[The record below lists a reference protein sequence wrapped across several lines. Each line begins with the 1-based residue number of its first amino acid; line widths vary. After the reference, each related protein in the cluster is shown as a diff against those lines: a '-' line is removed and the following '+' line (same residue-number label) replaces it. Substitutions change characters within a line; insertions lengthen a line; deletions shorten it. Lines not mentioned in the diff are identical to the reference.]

1 MRAWCRTI
9 VMVSVLALPLVTHAQ
24 ARNLDPSTRALLA
37 DPALA
42 TEGARLGELIASIDP
57 SALPQALLIEKV
69 REGLAKR
76 VPAARIVQAVTVLRD
91 RLLVVDRLLEASAR
105 TPATARSAAAI
116 ALVDALNAGLS
127 EAELAT
133 VLRAL
138 GGAARE
144 LSVVREV
151 AITMAELAERGF
163 GGSAVVNATTW
174 AWRQGGVASLPGV
187 IAAAVQVG
195 TQVSSRDAA
204 LQERVQQLHA
214 APGLSRA
221 PGQQDGTRES
231 GPPHDDGFGKAAQ
244 RGRGLAKG
252 HNR

>member
-1 MRAWCRTI
+1 MRAWCQTI
-9 VMVSVLALPLVTHAQ
+9 VMMSVLALPSVTQAQ
-24 ARNLDPSTRALLA
+24 TTQLDPSTQTLLA

-42 TEGARLGELIASIDP
+42 TERARLSELIASIDR
-57 SALPQALLIEKV
+57 STLPQALLVEKV
-69 REGLAKR
+69 REGLAKH
-76 VPAARIVQAVTVLRD
+76 VPAARIVQAVSVLRG

-105 TPATARSAAAI
+105 TPAATRGAAAI

-138 GGAARE
+138 GGAARD

-163 GGSAVVNATTW
+163 GGSAVVNVTTL
-174 AWRQGGVASLPGV
+174 AWRQGGLASLPGV
-187 IAAAVQVG
+187 IAAAAQIG
-195 TQVSSRDAA
+195 TQVSSRDVA
-204 LQERVQQLHA
+204 LQARVEELHT

-221 PGQQDGTRES
+221 PGQQDRTRES

-252 HNR
+252 RNR